1 MQESFNGD
9 FDLQVRSIMEE
20 AQEPAPAGAWEA
32 ISSRLD
38 ALAAGAAGASPVA
51 GASKTAGAAAL
62 RPAARPMRRVWAWS
76 GAALAMAAAVALG
89 VFVFSPREAAPGP
102 VEMIS
107 GDGLMAEATAS
118 EMPGS
123 PVTAEVPGT
132 PAVSVLTPVSA
143 SVREQKA
150 ADLCTEP
157 ENSASREQNEA
168 VLYTEP
174 QEPETEASVA
184 ENPAPVAAAP
194 ATADPFAVMAQ
205 EDARKAK
212 ARRGTSVILGGGATS
227 NNSAGGNLSLAA
239 PGAYTLNSITES
251 SKSSFGI
258 PMTFGVGVRFRI
270 NDMLSVGTGLDWSLL
285 VRSFEGIY
293 NADGSNTPGDI
304 RHSIQ
309 YIGIPANLFVDLFDT
324 MDLHFY
330 AMAGA
335 EAEYA
340 VSNRYSLLGTSK
352 SVSARVDGLQWSAGA
367 GIGAEFAVS
376 SKLNLFLEPQSRYYF
391 DCGQPKSVRT
401 EKPFMLIVRAGLRF
415 DL

>member
-1 MQESFNGD
+1 MQKSFNED

-38 ALAAGAAGASPVA
+38 ALTPAIA
-51 GASKTAGAAAL
+51 
-62 RPAARPMRRVWAWS
+62 PAARPFRRVWAWG

-107 GDGLMAEATAS
+107 GDGLVAEATAS
-118 EMPGS
+118 GVPGS
-123 PVTAEVPGT
+123 PVAAEVPGT
-132 PAVSVLTPVSA
+132 PAVSVVTPVSA
-143 SVREQKA
+143 RVREQKA

-157 ENSASREQNEA
+157 ENSASREQNEP
-168 VLYTEP
+168 VLCTEP
-174 QEPETEASVA
+174 QEPATETPVA
-184 ENPAPVAAAP
+184 ENPAPENPAPETAAP
-194 ATADPFAVMAQ
+194 VQADPFALMAQ
-205 EDARKAK
+205 EDARNSRAK
-212 ARRGTSVILGGGATS
+212 RGTSIIVGGGATS
-227 NNSAGGNLSLAA
+227 NNSGNGNVALAA
-239 PGAYTLNSITES
+239 PGAYTLNSITET

-258 PMTFGVGVRFRI
+258 PMTFGVGVRFRL
-270 NDMLSVGTGLDWSLL
+270 NDKFSVGTGLDWSLL
-285 VRSFEGIY
+285 VRSFEGVY

-309 YIGIPANLFVDLFDT
+309 YIGVPANLFVDLFDT
-324 MDLHFY
+324 RDLHFY
-330 AMAGA
+330 AMVGA

-340 VSNRYSLLGTSK
+340 VSNRYSLLGTAK
-352 SVSARVDGLQWSAGA
+352 SVSAKVDGLQWSAGA
-367 GIGAEFAVS
+367 GIGAEFALGQ
-376 SKLNLFLEPQSRYYF
+376 KLNLFLEPQSRYYF

-401 EKPFMLIVRAGLRF
+401 EKPFMLIMRAGLRF

>member
-38 ALAAGAAGASPVA
+38 ALAAGAA

-102 VEMIS
+102 VGMIS

-118 EMPGS
+118 EVPES
-123 PVTAEVPGT
+123 PVIAEVPGT
-132 PAVSVLTPVSA
+132 PAVSAATPVSA
-143 SVREQKA
+143 RAREQKA
-150 ADLCTEP
+150 ADLCTES
-157 ENSASREQNEA
+157 EISASREQNEA

-174 QEPETEASVA
+174 QSPETEAPVA
-184 ENPAPVAAAP
+184 ENPAPESAAPVAAAP
-194 ATADPFAVMAQ
+194 APADPFAVMAQ

-212 ARRGTSVILGGGATS
+212 ARRGTSVTLGGGATS

-239 PGAYTLNSITES
+239 PGAYTLNSITET

-285 VRSFEGIY
+285 VRTFEGVY

-324 MDLHFY
+324 RDLHFY